1 VRRGAIAI
9 VYLLVAMLR
18 GQAPPPEPQPAPVEF
33 VCPMDPEVRSKTPG
47 KCPRCGMTLVA
58 NIPEPVEYP
67 TTFSFTPPQIP
78 ANEKL
83 RIEIRV
89 SNPKTDAAV
98 QQFQIIHEKPIH
110 LFIVSQDLEYFAHEH
125 PDLGPDG
132 VFRHTTQL
140 PKPGTYKL
148 LADFMPEGGTPQM
161 ISQIIT
167 TAGYTHSL
175 DAAIAKPVIDLAPK
189 HSENLDVELVLDPPQ
204 PLAGKKTMLFFK
216 LKPAAGLEPYIGAWG
231 HMLAASND
239 LIDTIHTH
247 PIYVID
253 PAPGEKQVQFNLF
266 FPREAIYRVW
276 VQFQREG
283 KVNTVA
289 FTIPVV
295 SLR

>member
-1 VRRGAIAI
+1 
-9 VYLLVAMLR
+9 
-18 GQAPPPEPQPAPVEF
+18 
-33 VCPMDPEVRSKTPG
+33 MDPEVRSKTPG
-47 KCPRCGMTLVA
+47 KCARCGMTLVA

-67 TTFSFTPPQIP
+67 TTFSFTPSQIP
-78 ANEKL
+78 VNEKL
-83 RIEIRV
+83 HIEIR
-89 SNPKTDAAV
+89 SRNPKTGAAV
-98 QQFQIIHEKPIH
+98 NHFQIIHEKPIH
-110 LFIVSQDLEYFAHEH
+110 LFIVSEDLQYFAHEH

-132 VFRHTTQL
+132 VFRHTTLL
-140 PKPGTYKL
+140 PKAGTYKL
-148 LADFMPEGGTPQM
+148 LADFMPEGGTPQL

-167 TAGYTHSL
+167 TAGYARGL
-175 DAAIAKPVIDLAPK
+175 GAAIAKPAPDLAPK
-189 HSENLDVELVLDPPQ
+189 HGENLDVELVVDPVQ

-247 PIYVID
+247 PIYVTD
-253 PAPGEKQVQFNLF
+253 PTPGEKQVQFNLF

-289 FTIPVV
+289 FTIPVT